1 MAELERESLAKLA
14 ELETELGAMK
24 VDYADALDA
33 RRIVEDELAAL
44 KRQKQDSARRQSVLE
59 SKIIELE
66 TLTGTLTKG
75 TTVTSL
81 RNGSPAGSPTSENVV
96 SSTISSIPSPDAEQ
110 SPAPAP
116 APPPPPPPPCPPPP
130 PMAPMLPGD
139 FKSPPPAP
147 IPPPPA
153 GMMQAP
159 DGAMTIKRKVQ
170 KLFSIFYFLLYS
182 LSAKNFS
189 LTICS
194 IFLNYSKNT
203 RVFIFTESLNVST

>member
-24 VDYADALDA
+24 VEYVEALET
-33 RRIVEDELAAL
+33 RRIIDEELTTL

-75 TTVTSL
+75 STLASL
-81 RNGSPAGSPTSENVV
+81 RNGSSTTSPTSENVV
-96 SSTISSIPSPDAEQ
+96 SSTITTLPIGDAAPSLPTLT
-110 SPAPAP
+110 P
-116 APPPPPPPPCPPPP
+116 PPPPPPPPCPPPP
-130 PMAPMLPGD
+130 PMAPLSSGSDKILPIV
-139 FKSPPPAP
+139 P

-159 DGAMTIKRKVQ
+159 DGAMTIKRKVCFCIYLLMIITIILMIENLNIYLAL
-170 KLFSIFYFLLYS
+170 KLIGTN
-182 LSAKNFS
+182 K
-189 LTICS
+189 I
-194 IFLNYSKNT
+194 
-203 RVFIFTESLNVST
+203 